1 MDTECADVIAGAGA
15 GEWQSHLEQQLVT
28 AATKDATEENRGR
41 KEDAAGEGKNAVVK
55 SVNVSHH
62 KFSALYNLSYCYL
75 LLIL

>member
-1 MDTECADVIAGAGA
+1 MDTERADVIAGAGAGA

-55 SVNVSHH
+55 SVNVSLI
-62 KFSALYNLSYCYL
+62 SSL
-75 LLIL
+75 LCIIFHTAISC